1 MPGFGNILRNNGLVF
16 RGTQWNA
23 QQHEIYEEAFVIF
36 RTEKLQWLLALKV
49 AGVLLHCNTCGGLFS
64 SRTKCAVLAL
74 VWHHTTPTLCSI
86 EDMSKVPKSMQW
98 PRMQLWKSLKQE
110 NSCSGNQVWTE
121 TSARCL
127 LRFLLHWA
135 TSSPPITK
143 SLCGIQ
149 LNCQV
154 GLAQSGRLRVFSQT
168 QPVNFRGHQQAYLLT
183 LLQQKKKKK
192 KTAAKLSCKS
202 RTKPTTYRVPK
213 PHAKM
218 HHAYSPSRAMC
229 RSTLEANSTC

>member
-23 QQHEIYEEAFVIF
+23 LQHEIYEEAFVIF

-98 PRMQLWKSLKQE
+98 PRTQLWKSLKQE

-168 QPVNFRGHQQAYLLT
+168 QLHFQKACFGHTNIHHRWISGHQQALLLT
-183 LLQQKKKKK
+183 LWQQKKKKK
-192 KTAAKLSCKS
+192 
-202 RTKPTTYRVPK
+202 
-213 PHAKM
+213 
-218 HHAYSPSRAMC
+218 
-229 RSTLEANSTC
+229 N

>member
-1 MPGFGNILRNNGLVF
+1 MTL
-16 RGTQWNA
+16 GTKGCWRA
-23 QQHEIYEEAFVIF
+23 ASLQHVWWSVLIPHKMRSAC
-36 RTEKLQWLLALKV
+36 LGV
-49 AGVLLHCNTCGGLFS
+49 ASH
-64 SRTKCAVLAL
+64 
-74 VWHHTTPTLCSI
+74 TPTLCSI

-98 PRMQLWKSLKQE
+98 PRTQLWKSLKQE

-149 LNCQV
+149 LNCQE

-168 QPVNFRGHQQAYLLT
+168 QLHFQKACFGHT
-183 LLQQKKKKK
+183 NI
-192 KTAAKLSCKS
+192 
-202 RTKPTTYRVPK
+202 
-213 PHAKM
+213 
-218 HHAYSPSRAMC
+218 HHR
-229 RSTLEANSTC
+229 

>member
-23 QQHEIYEEAFVIF
+23 QHEIYEKAFVIF

-98 PRMQLWKSLKQE
+98 PRTQLWKSLKQE
-110 NSCSGNQVWTE
+110 NSCSGNQVWTGNFCALPTTLFTPLGYIITTHHE
-121 TSARCL
+121 VTLWDSIKLPGRTGTIWPTTSIQPNPVAFSEGLFRSYQ
-127 LRFLLHWA
+127 H
-135 TSSPPITK
+135 SP
-143 SLCGIQ
+143 
-149 LNCQV
+149 
-154 GLAQSGRLRVFSQT
+154 
-168 QPVNFRGHQQAYLLT
+168 PVNFRSPAGIVINTMAA
-183 LLQQKKKKK
+183 KKKK
-192 KTAAKLSCKS
+192 
-202 RTKPTTYRVPK
+202 
-213 PHAKM
+213 
-218 HHAYSPSRAMC
+218 
-229 RSTLEANSTC
+229 N